1 MIPLNVVVKSD
12 TSLQITIGTGGN
24 TLSGVNI
31 SFGTTNVSYTTAGTA
46 ASISSIPSDTTQ
58 ILIGG
63 ILNPQSFA
71 FSVNIDMYSHTVQ
84 FNGTFDSNGNFD
96 PIGTSSSPFTG
107 VFDGNGYTI
116 SGIQT
121 VAYLSSSAHPGLFGY
136 VGNGGE
142 ISDLGVVN
150 SSVFASL
157 SSLSSSAYASAG
169 GIVGYA
175 SSSTITNCYN
185 TGSVSA
191 STQSAGG
198 IVGYASSSTITNCY
212 NTGSVSASSSSLAA
226 FAGGVVGVA
235 LSSTI
240 TDCYNTGSVSASTPS
255 AGGIVGYAST
265 STITNCYNTGSVSAP
280 LYAGGIVGDAESS
293 TTLTITNCYNTGS
306 VSGASAGGIVGDAE
320 SSTITNCYN
329 TGSVSASLS
338 SSSNAFAG
346 GVVGIALSS
355 TITDCYN
362 TGSVSASLSS
372 LSNAYAGGVVGYAST
387 STIITNCYYLIGQL
401 KINGSAVSDKMVGY
415 GSAAVDS
422 GIVTPA
428 RKTAAPDQRS
438 GAKTSG
444 EMRPS
449 LSDAQNNNSIYL
461 TGTTTPSGKTPITG
475 WDFTNVWVVY
485 PNLNGGYPI
494 LRSLADSVLEYVHVS
509 SITVTGSGG
518 ATITSNGGT
527 LQMSAS
533 VLPSNATDRTVTWS
547 VTNGTGTAVI
557 SQSGLLTAVT
567 NGMVT
572 VRATA
577 NNGSGVFGELTIS
590 ISGQTAEPRYM
601 IIYVANNGSGS
612 ILTEDNKITGRLY
625 NLADTSGLTV
635 PVGKHFKEWNT
646 APDGSGTSYLAG
658 QQVTIT
664 GNLMLYAVWADVPA
678 TGGGGLGLSPIV
690 VGAIVVAAIAVIG
703 GAAYFLFIRKR

>member
-191 STQSAGG
+191 S
-198 IVGYASSSTITNCY
+198 
-212 NTGSVSASSSSLAA
+212 SSSLAA

-240 TDCYNTGSVSASTPS
+240 TD
-255 AGGIVGYAST
+255 
-265 STITNCYNTGSVSAP
+265 CYNTGSVSAP